1 MNRKDFKRY
10 MRQGLGRCVL
20 SLHETDDIEKYK
32 DIVLWGCL
40 HNLSYDTQCEGT
52 RAAYLYQLVSCF
64 HDDAYFITPTIDAFW
79 KLPQQS
85 GWTFVHFCELLRLFA
100 ENGNDEAKNALYEK
114 YKVLL
119 SSLTV
124 KRRFRTYDYERDQFE
139 QICIDL
145 IFLGGSDAFF
155 KIAEDMGTLFKRNP
169 HYDSS
174 DFAQFFSASESN
186 FGKKRFASLLKQ
198 GARQSENIFRLYENV
213 RSVLP
218 DSFVT
223 VRKPMQA
230 PQTDDLITEINTTG
244 ELSFASK
251 VKFSRNAG
259 ENEKKRLALAVLEEE
274 ELSKKAGLLSAFQNE
289 AFPIHH
295 EELIAYSKSDHKQLC
310 KTAFTV
316 LTNCRS
322 TVVRQY
328 ALELLA
334 SGENSYYA
342 IQMLIFNYT
351 PEDKP
356 ILLSALYRLGADN
369 KDEPGRHGIGLHI
382 LDAFDRKLRLPKE
395 CLLYIYET
403 SLCSCCRE
411 HAVRLLA
418 KHRWLT
424 ADIMEECRYDSN
436 CDIAGYINRYYP
448 LYGKG

>member
-1 MNRKDFKRY
+1 

-20 SLHETDDIEKYK
+20 FLHESDNIEKYR

-52 RAAYLYQLVSCF
+52 RAAYLYRLVSCF
-64 HDDAYFITPTIDAFW
+64 HDDAYFIAPTIDAFW
-79 KLPQQS
+79 KLPRKPD
-85 GWTFVHFCELLRLFA
+85 WTFVHFCELLRLFA
-100 ENGNDEAKNALYEK
+100 ENGSVEAKNALYEK
-114 YKVLL
+114 YRLLL

-124 KRRFRTYDYERDQFE
+124 KRRFGSYDYERDQFE
-139 QICIDL
+139 QICICL
-145 IFLGGSDAFF
+145 IFLDGSDAFF

-218 DSFVT
+218 DSFGT
-223 VRKPMQA
+223 VHKPMQA
-230 PQTDDLITEINTTG
+230 PQTDDLITEINTAG

-251 VKFSRNAG
+251 VRFSRNAG

-274 ELSKKAGLLSAFQNE
+274 ELSKKAELLSAFQNE

-295 EELIAYSKSDHKQLC
+295 EELIAFSKSDHEQLC

-316 LTNCRS
+316 LTNCTS
-322 TVVRQY
+322 AVVRRY
-328 ALELLA
+328 ALELLG
-334 SGENSYYA
+334 SGENPYYA
-342 IQMLIFNYT
+342 VQMLIFNYT
-351 PEDKP
+351 PEDKT
-356 ILLSALYRLGADN
+356 ILLSALYRLRVDN
-369 KDEPGRHGIGLHI
+369 KDESGWHGIGLHI
-382 LDAFDRKLRLPKE
+382 LDAFDRKRRLPKE

-424 ADIMEECRYDSN
+424 ADIIEECRYDGN
-436 CDIAGYINRYYP
+436 CDIAGYVNRYYP
-448 LYGKG
+448 SNSKG